1 MNACNLLHLPV
12 QCTHRLEKW
21 RKEMFKTIAATDTEK
36 ERDVYRAAI
45 IAFLID
51 GDRKVLVDAIGK
63 KRFGY
68 EMPKTT

>member
-1 MNACNLLHLPV
+1 
-12 QCTHRLEKW
+12 
-21 RKEMFKTIAATDTEK
+21 MFKTIAATDTEK

-63 KRFGY
+63 KRFYY
-68 EMPKTT
+68 EKPKTDER

>member
-1 MNACNLLHLPV
+1 
-12 QCTHRLEKW
+12 
-21 RKEMFKTIAATDTEK
+21 MFKTIAATDTEK

>member
-1 MNACNLLHLPV
+1 
-12 QCTHRLEKW
+12 
-21 RKEMFKTIAATDTEK
+21 MFKTIAATDTTK
-36 ERDVYRAAI
+36 ERDAYRAAI

-51 GDRKVLVDAIGK
+51 GDKKVLVDAIGV